1 MIGVTEMQIRLS
13 VIKQKISAI
22 RRLAEPSGVGLVENG
37 AMYFE
42 RMEKNRMDGRI
53 YWQQLVKSGR

>member
-1 MIGVTEMQIRLS
+1 MQIRLS